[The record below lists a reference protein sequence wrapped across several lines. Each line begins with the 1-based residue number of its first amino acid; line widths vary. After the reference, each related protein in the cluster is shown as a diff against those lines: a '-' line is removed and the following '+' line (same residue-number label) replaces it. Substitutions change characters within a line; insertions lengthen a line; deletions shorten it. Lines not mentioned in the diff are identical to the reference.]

1 MFTFLLK
8 MMFYNILEPRVAILI
23 KVKNN
28 KEKAQ
33 PMLRYLRGSWTFIGG
48 LCIF

>member
-1 MFTFLLK
+1 MLTFLLK
-8 MMFYNILEPRVAILI
+8 MMFYNILEPRVAFLM

-33 PMLRYLRGSWTFIGG
+33 PMLRYLRSSWIGE
-48 LCIF
+48 LCVF

>member
-1 MFTFLLK
+1 
-8 MMFYNILEPRVAILI
+8 MMFYNILEPCVVFLM

-28 KEKAQ
+28 EGKAQ
-33 PMLRYLRGSWTFIGG
+33 PMLRYLRGSLTFIGG